1 MVFILN
7 QTELKWQNFLL
18 RFHLSKSTVLSSE
31 PVADSLF
38 TLLEALESLGFFLFC
53 YTMRGVCFITNNIL
67 LWTRGSWAVSGFG
80 GWCAQLLRSP
90 HNLWVES
97 LLCNGR
103 ELSCLILIL
112 TASEPSLLPAL
123 KPTGSAY
130 EKKSSL
136 IFQFSGRICISI
148 WLPSK
153 SFCCLK
159 DCHISRNWVP
169 CIVLLCHLLSLE
181 MCQQYPL
188 WTACTFLAFSF
199 LYRVYLLLV
208 PCDFREFCL
217 PLMSGVSFPSPVFS
231 EILSWWLLF
240 W

>member
-1 MVFILN
+1 MVLILN

-38 TLLEALESLGFFLFC
+38 TLLDALESLGFFLFC

-67 LWTRGSWAVSGFG
+67 LWTRGSWAVSGVG

-90 HNLWVES
+90 HDLWVES

-103 ELSCLILIL
+103 ELSYLILIL

-130 EKKSSL
+130 EKNLLSSSSL
-136 IFQFSGRICISI
+136 VEEYVLASGYRQSHSAVLRTVTSLGTECPVLCCCVIS
-148 WLPSK
+148 
-153 SFCCLK
+153 CL
-159 DCHISRNWVP
+159 
-169 CIVLLCHLLSLE
+169 
-181 MCQQYPL
+181 
-188 WTACTFLAFSF
+188 
-199 LYRVYLLLV
+199 
-208 PCDFREFCL
+208 
-217 PLMSGVSFPSPVFS
+217 
-231 EILSWWLLF
+231 
-240 W
+240 